1 MILEGNGGGGAGQG
15 VKEEPMHK
23 YIYHYRVTENSP
35 VLLYKKYLPGILYPD
50 TVGLGQER

>member
-1 MILEGNGGGGAGQG
+1 MGGRGVAGQG
-15 VKEEPMHK
+15 VEEEPMHK